1 MNQDIELNQTQ
12 FVAESP
18 LMDNI
23 DPEET
28 LVDDLSVEEQKQ
40 LQQKKVKKIVIGS
53 AVFLFIL
60 LIIFI
65 VARSRSVREDE
76 EIVEN
81 DEIKLTEIVVGPF
94 NQRLLELENEL
105 EIADPNQE
113 DLPFPPINSEIT
125 LDE

>member
-40 LQQKKVKKIVIGS
+40 LQLKKVKKIVIGS